1 MHFIVFN
8 CLFNVFIL
16 YILLLLSF
24 IFINSYAKNFILTFK
39 LDNDRSSVETSHTST
54 VSFYF
59 KLFQL
64 YLTNLWYSTFYTIH
78 ASIN

>member
-8 CLFNVFIL
+8 SLFNVFIL
-16 YILLLLSF
+16 NILLLLSF

-39 LDNDRSSVETSHTST
+39 LDNDRSSVETLRTST

-59 KLFQL
+59 
-64 YLTNLWYSTFYTIH
+64 
-78 ASIN
+78 